1 MTDIVQK
8 PQGEGIAIDAI
19 TSIYYFEFDDAFRD
33 EPEAH
38 DSWEL
43 VFVDRGE
50 CGIIADGRHLLLGQG
65 DMYFHKP
72 GETHM
77 LEIVKGV
84 APNIFIV
91 TFTSRSPAM
100 RYFEDRRL
108 SASMSTKQHISAILH
123 EASAT
128 FELPFN
134 DPERRLL
141 RLCEGK
147 RLFGGEQTVRLR
159 LELMLIEL
167 IREAGD
173 HRPQGPGL
181 LFPPRPTEDEF
192 VLRIIAFMEERLY
205 ARFTMEE
212 LSRTLSFGKTYI
224 SRYFSHAVGHSVI
237 EYFNMMKIAEAKRL
251 IRESGYNFGEISELL
266 MFSNSHY
273 FSTAFRKYTGMTPTQ
288 YKRSCRIG

>member
-1 MTDIVQK
+1 MTDTAMRV
-8 PQGEGIAIDAI
+8 PGEGVTIDEI
-19 TSIYYFEFDDAFRD
+19 TSLYYFEFDDAFRD

-50 CGIIADGRHLLLGQG
+50 CGIVADGRSLRLSQG
-65 DMYFHKP
+65 EMYFHKP
-72 GETHM
+72 RETHM
-77 LEIVKGV
+77 LEVIKGV

-91 TFTSRSPAM
+91 TFTTRSPAM
-100 RYFEDRRL
+100 HYFEDRRL
-108 SASMSTKQHISAILH
+108 SAPMSTKQHISAILH

-134 DPERRLL
+134 DPKLRRLRL
-141 RLCEGK
+141 REGTH
-147 RLFGGEQTVRLR
+147 LFGGEQTVRLR

-173 HRPQGPGL
+173 YREAVPEL

-192 VLRIIAFMEERLY
+192 VLRIIAFMEEHLY
-205 ARFTMEE
+205 TRFTLEE
-212 LSRTLSFGKTYI
+212 LSRALSFGKTYI
-224 SRYFSHAVGHSVI
+224 SRYFSRVVGYSVI
-237 EYFNMMKIAEAKRL
+237 EYFNMMKIHEAKRL
-251 IRESGYNFGEISELL
+251 IRESGCNFCEISERL

-288 YKRSCRIG
+288 YKRSCKIR

>member
-1 MTDIVQK
+1 MIDTAQK
-8 PQGEGIAIDAI
+8 SVSEGVTIDTI
-19 TSIYYFEFDDAFRD
+19 TSLYYFEFDDAFRD

-50 CGIIADGRHLLLGQG
+50 CGIVAGGRSLLLGQG
-65 DMYFHKP
+65 EMYFHKP

-77 LEIVKGV
+77 LEVVKGV
-84 APNIFIV
+84 APNIFII
-91 TFTSRSPAM
+91 TFTSRSPILH
-100 RYFEDRRL
+100 YFEDRRL

-134 DPERRLL
+134 DPKRRLL
-141 RLCEGK
+141 RLREGK

-173 HRPQGPGL
+173 YRPQASSL

-192 VLRIIAFMEERLY
+192 VLRIITFMEEHLY
-205 ARFTMEE
+205 SRFTMEQ

-224 SRYFSHAVGHSVI
+224 SRYFSRSVGHSVI

-251 IRESGYNFGEISELL
+251 IRESSHNFCEISEML